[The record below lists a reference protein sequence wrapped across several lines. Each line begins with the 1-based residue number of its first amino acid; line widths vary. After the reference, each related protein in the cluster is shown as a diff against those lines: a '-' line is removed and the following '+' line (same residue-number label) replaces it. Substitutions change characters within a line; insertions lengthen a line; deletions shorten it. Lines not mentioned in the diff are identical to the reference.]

1 MEINALGQ
9 ALAGIADPYVI
20 LMMFVGIVIGLLI
33 GVLPGLGGIATL
45 ALMLPFAY
53 GMEPYP
59 ALGLIVGA
67 YSALYFG
74 GSVSAILLNLPGQ
87 GEQVVT
93 AFDGYP
99 LTQQGKGARA
109 LGASATSTAL
119 GGLLGAVLMIAT
131 IPFIRSFLIYFRPP
145 EMFVLSLFGV
155 AAISVVSSQSFLKG
169 MIAGLLGLSLSFI
182 GYDPLTGTPRYT
194 FGELSLYEGLGISA
208 MTMGLFAIA
217 EMFYLFI
224 RGQTI
229 VKAEHF
235 ELSGKPGARVIDGV
249 YDTFRNWRTVFQGG
263 FIGAVC
269 GCVPGLGGTLAMLMS
284 YARAKQTSD
293 DPSSFGKGNIL
304 GVIAPEASANAKEG
318 GSFVP
323 TIAFGIPGTSG
334 MAIFIGIFLILGFE
348 PGPKMLTEHL
358 HVTYF
363 IAIVIALTSVGAS
376 VFGMMVAKPM
386 AYVAYLRPEILAPL
400 LIAVSII
407 GAYMEVYSFAAVLIA
422 FLAGIAGF
430 WLKIHGYSRA
440 GLILG
445 FVMGPLIER
454 NFFLSLQAYGSDF
467 MLRPITLVTLAVGLL
482 LVFGRPIR
490 KRVMAQ
496 IKSRKEARA

>member
-1 MEINALGQ
+1 VSALGQ

-119 GGLLGAVLMIAT
+119 GGLLGAALMIVT
-131 IPFIRSFLIYFRPP
+131 IPFIRELIVFFRPP
-145 EMFVLSLFGV
+145 EMFVMSLFGV
-155 AAISVVSSQSFLKG
+155 AAISVVSSHSYMKG
-169 MIAGLLGLSLSFI
+169 IISGLLGLCLSFV

-194 FGELSLYEGLGISA
+194 FGQLSLYEGLGISA

-217 EMFYLFI
+217 EMFYLYT

-235 ELSGKPGARVIDGV
+235 NLSGAPGARVIDGV
-249 YDTFRNWRTVFQGG
+249 MDSFRHWKTVMEGG
-263 FIGAVC
+263 MIGAFC
-269 GCVPGLGGTLAMLMS
+269 GILPGLGGTLAMLMS
-284 YARAKQTSD
+284 YARAKQTAEH
-293 DPSSFGKGNIL
+293 PETFGKGNIL

-323 TIAFGIPGTSG
+323 TIAFGIPGSSG

-386 AYVAYLRPEILAPL
+386 AYVAYLRPAILAPL
-400 LIAVSII
+400 LIAVSFI
-407 GAYMEVYSFAAVLIA
+407 GSYLENYSFSAVVIA
-422 FLAGIAGF
+422 FFAGVAGY
-430 WLKIHGYSRA
+430 WLKINGYSRA

-454 NFFLSLQAYGSDF
+454 YFFLSLQAYGSHF
-467 MLRPITLVTLAVGLL
+467 MMRPITLGTLAVGLL
-482 LVFGRPIR
+482 LVFGRPLR
-490 KRVMAQ
+490 KKIVAHFKAMR
-496 IKSRKEARA
+496 EARA